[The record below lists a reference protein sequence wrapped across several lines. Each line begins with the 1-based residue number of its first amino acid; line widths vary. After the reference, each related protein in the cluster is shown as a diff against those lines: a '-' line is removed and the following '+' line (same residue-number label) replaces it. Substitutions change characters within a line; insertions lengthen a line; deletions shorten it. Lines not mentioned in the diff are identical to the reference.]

1 MTLNYYRL
9 ALHNSQWR
17 YRKRVYFSYCS
28 IRNEGLKNE
37 QLEASLLKIMIAKY
51 EYLQAKTTNDMTR
64 IREKQE
70 EALKKIQQKANITNI
85 AILPENNG
93 QNTNSSLSVSV

>member
-1 MTLNYYRL
+1 M
-9 ALHNSQWR
+9 
-17 YRKRVYFSYCS
+17 
-28 IRNEGLKNE
+28 
-37 QLEASLLKIMIAKY
+37 
-51 EYLQAKTTNDMTR
+51 EYLQAKATNDMTR

-93 QNTNSSLSVSV
+93 QNTNSSLSVSIWFVHYTDGCNCKESR